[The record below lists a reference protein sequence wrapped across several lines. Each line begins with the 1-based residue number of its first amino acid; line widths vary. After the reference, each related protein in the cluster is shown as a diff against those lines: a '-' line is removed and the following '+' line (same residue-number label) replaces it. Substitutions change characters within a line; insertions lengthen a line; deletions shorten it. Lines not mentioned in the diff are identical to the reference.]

1 VQAEDGL
8 PPTLQATTGPDAEG
22 WMQASTG
29 GGDHSHAAR
38 RLDRRDRP
46 MSGSPYP
53 TSAELM
59 ARASEQTGLSDFG
72 APTFRVGLDQMLQS
86 LEADARLS
94 EAGRAMVEP
103 MMRRRL
109 VNRLQ
114 IEDWFKSHPG
124 AETAPITGPICI
136 TGLPRTGTTAL
147 GNMMSLDPQFRS
159 LRAWE
164 QSQPCP
170 PPDLATEAEDPRRLA
185 ALRHT
190 ESMARDQEQA
200 AMHLYDVDATVEDVE
215 VLGLEFS
222 AQQMTFPIFG
232 YHAWWRDADMRPTFA
247 YHRRAALLLQS
258 SRPPNLWL
266 FKAPHHKFHLEAL
279 VDAYPEARFVFTH
292 RDPAKAAPSY
302 VSFATSHYPPGTL
315 DNHDLRD
322 IARHIHN
329 HLLIGMQRAMAAR
342 GRLGDH
348 RFVDVQQREIESD
361 PLGTL
366 ARIYDFLGLELRPEM
381 REAVVRWGEAN
392 HAGAHGQHRYTA
404 EQYGLSVEQIRSD
417 YDFYIRHFDIPVAR

>member
-1 VQAEDGL
+1 
-8 PPTLQATTGPDAEG
+8 
-22 WMQASTG
+22 
-29 GGDHSHAAR
+29 
-38 RLDRRDRP
+38 
-46 MSGSPYP
+46 MSRGAYP

-59 ARASEQTGLSDFG
+59 AQASEQTGLADFG
-72 APTFRVGLDQMLQS
+72 APTFRVGLDQLLNS
-86 LEADARLS
+86 LEVDARLT
-94 EAGRAMVEP
+94 EAGRAAVRP
-103 MMRRRL
+103 MLLRRL

-114 IEDWFKSHPG
+114 IEDWFRAHPQ
-124 AETAPITGPICI
+124 AAAAPLVGPVSI

-147 GNMMSLDPQFRS
+147 GNMMSLDPQFRC
-159 LRAWE
+159 LRGWE
-164 QSQPCP
+164 QAQPCP
-170 PPDLATEAEDPRRLA
+170 PPVTGTELQDPRRVG
-185 ALRHT
+185 ALRRN
-190 ESMARDQEQA
+190 ESLVRDQPEQQ
-200 AMHLYDVDATVEDVE
+200 AMHLYEVDATIEDVE

-222 AQQMTFPIFG
+222 AQQMTLPIFS
-232 YHAWWRDADMRPTFA
+232 YHAWWREADMRPTFA

-258 SRPPNLWL
+258 SRPPDRWL

-292 RDPAKAAPSY
+292 RDPAKAVPSY

-322 IARHIHN
+322 IARHIHR
-329 HLLIGMQRAMAAR
+329 HLLTGMQRAMAAR
-342 GRLGDH
+342 ARLGDH
-348 RFVDVQQREIESD
+348 RFVDVQQREIEND

-417 YDFYIRHFDIPVAR
+417 YEFYIRHFDIPVGR